1 MLVAQSCLTLCD
13 RMDCSPPGLPL
24 SMEVSKQEYWS
35 GLPFP
40 SPGDLPDPG
49 MENLSLLHYKEI
61 LYCLSHQGS
70 PYGDGGGLNGLFF
83 HVLKWTKNCHP
94 VACHEAESVHRY
106 ILSTPTL
113 SACLLVFIKNDLITS
128 IEKLR

>member
-1 MLVAQSCLTLCD
+1 MLVTQLCLTLCHP
-13 RMDCSPPGLPL
+13 MDCNLPGLPL
-24 SMEVSKQEYWS
+24 SMEVSRQEYCS

-49 MENLSLLHYKEI
+49 IEPQSPALQGDSLLSEP
-61 LYCLSHQGS
+61 QGK
-70 PYGDGGGLNGLFF
+70 PLWGQGRLNGLFF

-94 VACHEAESVHRY
+94 VACHEAESVHRC